1 MKFRI
6 SVLVLVAL
14 VAALALPMIA
24 LADDSTPPATPAA
37 GSTTEKPATPAK
49 AAKAMK
55 AEPRVDL
62 NSASKDDLMKVD
74 GITSDIAD
82 KIIAARPLKT
92 KYELVTKKIVTRAE
106 YAKFRAHIVAK
117 QASEKKS

>member
-1 MKFRI
+1 MKSRM

-24 LADDSTPPATPAA
+24 LADDSTTTATPAA
-37 GSTTEKPATPAK
+37 GSTTEKPAAP
-49 AAKAMK
+49 AKAMK

-92 KYELVTKKIVTRAE
+92 KYERVTKKIVTRAE
-106 YAKFRAHIVAK
+106 YAKFRTHVVAK
-117 QASEKKS
+117 QAAEKKS